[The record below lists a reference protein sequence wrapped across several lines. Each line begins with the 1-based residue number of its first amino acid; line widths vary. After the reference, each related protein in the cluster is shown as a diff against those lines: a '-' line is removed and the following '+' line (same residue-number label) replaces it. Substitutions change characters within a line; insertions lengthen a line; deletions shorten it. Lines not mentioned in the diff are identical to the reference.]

1 MKFVNPKND
10 VAFRKDFGLTAYE
23 YRGMR
28 IQDERGALVQAREEG
43 RVEGHETGLTEGRQA
58 EKIEMA
64 RKMLQEGLDLALI
77 AKVTGLSDIEQLL
90 KP

>member
-28 IQDERGALVQAREEG
+28 IQDERGASVQARDEG
-43 RVEGHETGLTEGRQA
+43 REEGRQA
-58 EKIEMA
+58 EKIELA

-77 AKVTGLSDIEQLL
+77 AKITGLSDIEQLL